1 MGNSIGADED
11 ITNPSTFSYVPQN
24 KCSSSFPPLQRC
36 NFSGQ
41 SVFYASMS
49 VKTNFKEI
57 DKESSIGK
65 EVYISKWHV
74 DEDANM
80 FRIIPFEGIDIDEDY
95 KGCLKIDAEKKYP
108 HYTIEYL
115 RKIGN
120 IFMNDSGDKY
130 DTKKKSAICS
140 NI

>member
-57 DKESSIGK
+57 DKESSI
-65 EVYISKWHV
+65 
-74 DEDANM
+74 
-80 FRIIPFEGIDIDEDY
+80 
-95 KGCLKIDAEKKYP
+95 
-108 HYTIEYL
+108 
-115 RKIGN
+115 
-120 IFMNDSGDKY
+120 
-130 DTKKKSAICS
+130 AIVR
-140 NI
+140 

>member
-1 MGNSIGADED
+1 
-11 ITNPSTFSYVPQN
+11 
-24 KCSSSFPPLQRC
+24 
-36 NFSGQ
+36 
-41 SVFYASMS
+41 MS
-49 VKTNFKEI
+49 VKTNLKEI
-57 DKESSIGK
+57 DKESGIGK

-74 DEDANM
+74 DEGANM

-130 DTKKKSAICS
+130 DTKKKICHLL
-140 NI
+140 